1 MADVNGDFAFVTVM
15 HEKAT
20 DPKNLPAGASDG
32 KFSRRSA
39 PGESCMNRF
48 SDAGSTPAVSSSEG
62 REAKLGLFDIKFV
75 KYPLP
80 VGLR

>member
-1 MADVNGDFAFVTVM
+1 
-15 HEKAT
+15 
-20 DPKNLPAGASDG
+20 
-32 KFSRRSA
+32 
-39 PGESCMNRF
+39 MNRF
-48 SDAGSTPAVSSSEG
+48 SDAGSTPAVSSGSAAAELGYVYCKLNQHPTTVEFVRCVGCSSPEG